1 MLLSRLVI
9 QVCSF
14 LWDYS
19 CEEVIN
25 GERGGKSGPLY
36 GVTQREKKLP
46 QVLIG
51 LTSLEE
57 KLSTVLLEEIVR
69 KLRDLSDRK
78 IC

>member
-19 CEEVIN
+19 CESVIN
-25 GERGGKSGPLY
+25 GERVSKSGPLS

-46 QVLIG
+46 QILIG
-51 LTSLEE
+51 LASLEE
-57 KLSTVLLEEIVR
+57 ELSTVMLEEIVR
-69 KLRDLSDRK
+69 KVRDLPDAK

>member
-25 GERGGKSGPLY
+25 GERGSKSGPLY

-51 LTSLEE
+51 MTSLEE
-57 KLSTVLLEEIVR
+57 KLSIVMLKEIVR
-69 KLRDLSDRK
+69 KLRYLSDRK